1 MLDKKSKKVLKVLNN
16 IKNDDDCVDDFDFLL
31 NKLPKLFSEKT
42 LLNCLDNLKEYHLIT
57 YKITTDNVYIDVL
70 YDGQIYKELEFSQLK
85 LFIKRSIITPIIVAI
100 LTTLLTLYVTYQFNL
115 YFNNQIKENN
125 TNSTSYNG
133 WKNHY
138 K

>member
-16 IKNDDDCVDDFDFLL
+16 IKNEDDRVDDFDFLL
-31 NKLPKLFSEKT
+31 NKLPKLFSEKM
-42 LLNCLDNLKEYHLIT
+42 LLNCLYNLKEYHLIT

-85 LFIKRSIITPIIVAI
+85 SFIKRSIITPIIVAI

-115 YFNNQIKENN
+115 YFNN
-125 TNSTSYNG
+125 
-133 WKNHY
+133 
-138 K
+138 